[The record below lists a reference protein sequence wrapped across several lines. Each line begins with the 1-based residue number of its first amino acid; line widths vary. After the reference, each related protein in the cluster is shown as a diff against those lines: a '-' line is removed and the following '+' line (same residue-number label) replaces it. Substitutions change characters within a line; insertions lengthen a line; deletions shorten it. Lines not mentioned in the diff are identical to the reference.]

1 MAIARRLYLYGIAA
15 IALAVW
21 AVGAVRLLR
30 ELGMALWELL
40 GRPAVIGDPEA
51 FRARLSLSV
60 ALLLVGFPIWAV
72 HWWLVERAVR
82 MDAAEQR
89 SAVRA
94 AFLAAV
100 LAATFG
106 FWLASVVELVRLALL
121 WLFGV
126 SEPGVMSVPR
136 VLDELAVLAVA
147 GTLWLG
153 HARLAR
159 KEQRDPQRRE
169 LADWLPRLYGYGAA
183 ATGLVVLVVAIA
195 NLLRIGLDAVLL
207 PDAVTGTL
215 RFALASAIGLLV
227 GGILAWSVHWAEA
240 LSLVSASSP
249 VAERELRSLVRWTYL
264 GFIVFV
270 SFLAVLVACAAVLDD
285 VLAWMLGIPDGESRQ
300 RVRQLLDPV
309 TWLLPA
315 AFSWF
320 YHRRVMQ
327 QEAAVL
333 AGHPSAGPDW
343 ARGVSRF
350 LVYLSAFASLA
361 LAVLGLGGLVGLL
374 LQALI
379 AAVTTVPLGTWRP
392 DLAFQLPPAVVGGVA
407 WLVLWRDVLERSL
420 REPESER
427 ASLSRRVYL
436 YGALG
441 SSVLVILGTAGF
453 VLYQLISV
461 VLGIREAATALSEAA
476 PAFGF
481 TLVALG
487 VLVYHGAVLRADTRA
502 AAARPASMA
511 VRLIL
516 RLPPESDVDAVIR
529 ELADHVPPGATLE
542 RAN

>member
-1 MAIARRLYLYGIAA
+1 MALARRFYLYGITA

-89 SAVRA
+89 SAIRA
-94 AFLAAV
+94 AFLAVV

-121 WLFGV
+121 WLLGV
-126 SEPGVMSVPR
+126 SDPAVMSVPR
-136 VLDELAVLAVA
+136 ALDELAVLAVA
-147 GTLWLG
+147 GILWLG
-153 HARLAR
+153 HARLAQ
-159 KEQRDPQRRE
+159 KEQRDPQRRGV
-169 LADWLPRLYGYGAA
+169 ADWLPRLYGYGAA

-195 NLLRIGLDAVLL
+195 NLLRIGIDAVLL

-227 GGILAWSVHWAEA
+227 GGMLAWSVHWAEA

-270 SFLAVLVACAAVLDD
+270 SFLTVLVACAAVLDD
-285 VLAWMLGIPDGESRQ
+285 VLAWMLGIPDGEIRQ

-309 TWLLPA
+309 IWLLPA
-315 AFSWF
+315 AFSWV

-333 AGHPSAGPDW
+333 AGQRSAGPDW

-374 LQALI
+374 LQGLI

-407 WLVLWRDVLERSL
+407 WLVFWRDVLERSL

-427 ASLSRRVYL
+427 TSLSRRVYL

-453 VLYQLISV
+453 VLYQLIGV
-461 VLGIREAATALSEAA
+461 VLGIREAATALAEAA

-502 AAARPASMA
+502 AAARPASMT

-516 RLPPESDVDAVIR
+516 RLPPESDADAVIR